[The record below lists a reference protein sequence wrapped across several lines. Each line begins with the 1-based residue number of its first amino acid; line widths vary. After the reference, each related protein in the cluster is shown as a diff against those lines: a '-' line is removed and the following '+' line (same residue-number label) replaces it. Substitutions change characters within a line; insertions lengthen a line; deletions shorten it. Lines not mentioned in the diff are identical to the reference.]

1 MLSGCS
7 VNKYLEKDKYLLN
20 SVKIKGAKKV
30 NSEAL
35 SEISKQRPNRKI
47 LGTRPY
53 LAIYFFG
60 KKFFDSTKVEND
72 IEKTTAKYDKKI
84 NKASKESKKNKLKER
99 KEKQLDKYQITLEQG
114 NWLMRTAGEPPVYY
128 DSAMTNQSV
137 SHMSYYVQS
146 NSFFQGSA
154 HAKTDTNNRKI
165 NVKFSIHEGKEYVVK
180 SYTLLSQDTTKTTLI
195 IDSIIQANFKNA
207 IIQPGERYQEEDL
220 TSERERINDLLKN
233 NGYYDFSR
241 QFIFFNV
248 DTLQSPYTIHIK
260 LIVENPKDKPHKQYY
275 VKNIIFDADVTAK
288 KTQDTDTIFYRNINY
303 ILHGKKY
310 SKRILENK
318 IKIEAG
324 SIYRIKDIQ
333 ATQRHLASLDMFK
346 FINISYEKDK
356 NDTTGNGL
364 IAYVRTSPLKKYQ
377 ITDEW
382 GLTVATQAFVPGP
395 FGNVNFKNRNVFG
408 GFEVFEINL
417 KASAEGYSSFSDPN
431 NVLRTQEYS
440 GNTSLS
446 FAEILFPF
454 DRIRD
459 IFKDLS
465 PRTRM
470 AAGIAL
476 TKRPEY
482 DRLIINNSYQYT
494 WLPGKFSSYN
504 FSLID
509 INVINTLRT
518 EDSFVQYLQ
527 DLQNNFGSNLIYSF
541 NNSFVSNAN
550 LAYTYNDNQLG
561 TNKNSS
567 YIKLYVEPGGTIF
580 NIPGLDKDSIFG
592 LKTYKYLKGSVDLR
606 KYYPLSK
613 KSTFAVRFNVGA
625 VYAYDKTGALPYEKF
640 YFAGGSNSNRAWAP
654 RRMGPGS
661 YVDRDSAGNAQY
673 KFEQSGELLIENN
686 YEYRFN
692 ITGFIDGAVFVDAG
706 NIWVLNEKS
715 AKSRPERLFKPS
727 TFLSQIGVG
736 TGFGIRLNFSF
747 LILRFDL
754 GIKTIDPAAKGSK
767 FVFPKLFDKPPF
779 GPKHQTIFNIGI
791 GYPF

>member
-1 MLSGCS
+1 
-7 VNKYLEKDKYLLN
+7 LLN
-20 SVKIKGAKKV
+20 SVKFKGAKKV
-30 NSEAL
+30 NQESL

-53 LAIYFFG
+53 LSIYFFG
-60 KKFFDSTKVEND
+60 RKFFDSTEVHKD
-72 IEKTTAKYDKKI
+72 MQKTTAKYDRKI
-84 NKASKESKKNKLKER
+84 NKASKESKKSKLKER
-99 KEKQLDKYQITLEQG
+99 KEKQLDKYQLTLEQG
-114 NWLMRTAGEPPVYY
+114 NWLMRAPGEPPVYY
-128 DSAMTNQSV
+128 DSAQTSQSIR
-137 SHMSYYVQS
+137 HMSYYVQS
-146 NSFFQGSA
+146 NGFFQGSVK
-154 HAKTDTNNRKI
+154 AKTDTSGRKI
-165 NVKFSIHEGKEYVVK
+165 NVKYDVHEGKEYLVK
-180 SYTLLSQDTTKTTLI
+180 NYSLMSHEISENTAI
-195 IDSIIQANFKNA
+195 IDSIIKANFKNA
-207 IIQPGERYQEEDL
+207 VIKPGERYNEVNL
-220 TSERERINDLLKN
+220 TDERERVNKLLKN
-233 NGYYDFSR
+233 NGFYDFSR

-248 DTLQSPYTIHIK
+248 DTLREPYKVHIE
-260 LIVENPKDKPHKQYY
+260 LIVESPKEKPHHQFI
-275 VKNIIFDADVTAK
+275 VNDIVFDADVTEQK
-288 KTQDTDTIFYRNINY
+288 NPDTDTINYRNIDY
-303 ILHGKKY
+303 ILYGKKY

-318 IKIEAG
+318 IKIESG
-324 SIYRIKDIQ
+324 KIYKLKDIQ
-333 ATQRHLASLDMFK
+333 TTQRHLASLDMFK

-395 FGNVNFKNRNVFG
+395 FGSINFKNRNIFG

-431 NVLRTQEYS
+431 NILRTQEYS

-459 IFKDLS
+459 IFKDFS

-470 AAGIAL
+470 VAGISL

-494 WLPGKFSSYN
+494 WLPGEYSSYN

-518 EDSFVQYLQ
+518 QDNFIQYLK
-527 DLQNNFGSNLIYSF
+527 DLQSEYGSNLIYSF

-550 LAYTYNDNQLG
+550 IAYTYNDNQLG
-561 TNKNSS
+561 INKNSS
-567 YIKLYVEPGGTIF
+567 FVKLYAEPGGTIF
-580 NIPGLDKDSIFG
+580 NIPGIDKDSIFG
-592 LKTYKYLKGSVDLR
+592 LKTYKYLKGSIDLR

-613 KSTFAVRFNVGA
+613 KSTFAARISVGA
-625 VYAYDKTGALPYEKF
+625 VYSYDKTGALPYEKF
-640 YFAGGSNSNRAWAP
+640 YFAGGSNSNRAWKP

-661 YVDRDSAGNAQY
+661 YVDRDTSGNAIY
-673 KFEQSGELLIENN
+673 DFEQAGELLIENN

-706 NIWVLNEKS
+706 NIWVLNKQSE
-715 AKSRPERLFKPS
+715 KSRPGSLFKPA

-747 LILRFDL
+747 LILRFDI
-754 GIKTIDPAAKGSK
+754 GIKTIDPAEKGNK
-767 FVFPKLFDKPPF
+767 FVLPKLLKKPPF
-779 GPKHQTIFNIGI
+779 GPKNQTVFNIGI